1 MHKKFSVMSTDNTS
15 RQAEQRAS
23 KSLMITM
30 GIVVLVVGVIA
41 IIGFLFLNH
50 PDELVEG
57 QVEGTTVRVSGKLPG
72 RVLEFYVEEGDSVKE
87 GDTIVHIHSAM
98 AEAQLT
104 QAEALQEVAKA
115 QNRKVDAGTRTQ
127 IIQAASD
134 MVAQANAAVT
144 IAKKTYDRMENL
156 FKEGVISEQKR
167 DEAKAAYD
175 GAVAAKATAES
186 NLSLARAGAQQEDK
200 QSTAALVSA
209 AGGGVAQ
216 VKAVLD
222 DSYLTAPCDGTV
234 DQIYPEVGEL
244 VSLGSPIASIL
255 KKDDRFIVFN
265 VREELLN
272 DLPMGKEIDVM
283 VPALDK
289 KNIKAKIYYVR
300 DMGTYAMWRS
310 TKSNGTWDS
319 RTFQIKARPVEK
331 VENLRP
337 GMSIVYNR

>member
-1 MHKKFSVMSTDNTS
+1 MSTDNITPQ
-15 RQAEQRAS
+15 QAEQHAS
-23 KSLMITM
+23 KSLLITM
-30 GIVVLVVGVIA
+30 ALVVLVVAVIA
-41 IIGFLFLNH
+41 IVGFLFLNH

-72 RVLEFYVEEGDSVKE
+72 RIVEFYVEEGDTVQE
-87 GDTIVHIHSAM
+87 GDTIVHIHSSV

-104 QAEALQEVAKA
+104 QAEAMEEVAKA
-115 QNRKVDAGTRTQ
+115 QNRKVDAGTRSQ
-127 IIQAASD
+127 IIQAAAD
-134 MVAQANAAVT
+134 MVAQAQAAVT

-156 FKEGVISEQKR
+156 YREGVISEQKR

-175 GAVAAKATAES
+175 AAVAGKATAES
-186 NLSLARAGAQQEDK
+186 NLSLARAGAQREDK
-200 QSTAALVSA
+200 ESTAALVNA

-216 VKAVLD
+216 VQALLA
-222 DSYLTAPCDGTV
+222 DSYLTAPCAGSV
-234 DQIYPEVGEL
+234 DQLYPEVGEL

-255 KKDDRFIVFN
+255 KKDDRYIVFN

-289 KNIKAKIYYVR
+289 KNIKAKVYYVR
-300 DMGTYAMWRS
+300 DMGTYATWRS
-310 TKSNGTWDS
+310 TKSNGSWDS
-319 RTFQIKARPVEK
+319 RTFQIKARPTEK

-337 GMSIVYNR
+337 GMSIIYNR

>member
-1 MHKKFSVMSTDNTS
+1 M
-15 RQAEQRAS
+15 
-23 KSLMITM
+23 
-30 GIVVLVVGVIA
+30 
-41 IIGFLFLNH
+41 
-50 PDELVEG
+50 
-57 QVEGTTVRVSGKLPG
+57 
-72 RVLEFYVEEGDSVKE
+72 
-87 GDTIVHIHSAM
+87 
-98 AEAQLT
+98 
-104 QAEALQEVAKA
+104 
-115 QNRKVDAGTRTQ
+115 
-127 IIQAASD
+127 
-134 MVAQANAAVT
+134 
-144 IAKKTYDRMENL
+144 
-156 FKEGVISEQKR
+156 
-167 DEAKAAYD
+167 
-175 GAVAAKATAES
+175 AAKATAES

-272 DLPMGKEIDVM
+272 DLPMGKEIEVM

-289 KNIKAKIYYVR
+289 KNIKAKVYYVR

-310 TKSNGTWDS
+310 TKSNGSWDS